1 MISFFTKYKIIFY
14 LSNFILILEYLFPG
28 SLIGCY
34 LYDDCKLQPQITP
47 DYLISDYIISSN
59 HLYAFAILSL
69 IGFFTFKNS
78 KKTQYL
84 SIYLILISIFLEL
97 FHNFIPERSF
107 EYSDLFGNLA
117 GVIVVI
123 IVFNLFKKY
132 ENLKN

>member
-1 MISFFTKYKIIFY
+1 MINFFGKYKIIFY
-14 LSNFILILEYLFPG
+14 ITNFILILLYLFPG
-28 SLIGCY
+28 SLIGCF

-47 DYLISDYIISSN
+47 DFIISTN
-59 HLYAFAILSL
+59 HLYAFAFLSL
-69 IGFFTFKNS
+69 IAFLTFK
-78 KKTQYL
+78 KTDKITFIIL
-84 SIYLILISIFLEL
+84 YLITISVVLEL
-97 FHNFIPERSF
+97 FHHFIPDRSF